1 MKIKPFFTFLF
12 LIFIVFQSCK
22 KDEITDDE
30 YEIIN
35 LLTSK
40 ISKPIPPPPPLPHS
54 ITMKMGEKEYEKFL
68 ENEMRKDSIENSKK
82 KFHIYFKDSLTGIEK
97 DFKYKIFEKI
107 RGFEDFYLKEID
119 EDLMKAKKIDLAKIH
134 FPKNIVLDKNY
145 IGDFTK
151 WNDDFISN
159 YSISRIIFNKN
170 KDKAV
175 VEFNSSNGGSKIYLS
190 KVKGKWKIIEVFG
203 SWVS

>member
-1 MKIKPFFTFLF
+1 MKIKPFFPLVFFL
-12 LIFIVFQSCK
+12 FIVFQSCK

-40 ISKPIPPPPPLPHS
+40 ISKPIPPPPPS
-54 ITMKMGEKEYEKFL
+54 ISLKMEENEYEKFL

-82 KFHIYFKDSLTGIEK
+82 TFHIYFKDSLTGIEK
-97 DFKYKIFEKI
+97 DFKYNLFEKVKS
-107 RGFEDFYLKEID
+107 FEDFYLKEID
-119 EDLMKAKKIDLAKIH
+119 EDLMKSKKIDLTKIH

-151 WNDDFISN
+151 WNDNFISN

-190 KVKGKWKIIEVFG
+190 KEKGKWKIIEVFR

>member
-1 MKIKPFFTFLF
+1 MKIKSFFPLVF
-12 LIFIVFQSCK
+12 IFFIIFQSCK
-22 KDEITDDE
+22 KDETTNDE

-40 ISKPIPPPPPLPHS
+40 ISKPIPPPPPLSPS
-54 ITMKMGEKEYEKFL
+54 ISMKIEEKEYEKFL

-97 DFKYKIFEKI
+97 DFKYRLFE
-107 RGFEDFYLKEID
+107 RLNGFEDFYLKEID
-119 EDLMKAKKIDLAKIH
+119 EGLMKSKKIDLAKIH

>member
-1 MKIKPFFTFLF
+1 MKIKPFFALVFFL
-12 LIFIVFQSCK
+12 FIVFQSCK
-22 KDEITDDE
+22 KDEITNDE

-40 ISKPIPPPPPLPHS
+40 ISKPIPPPPPS
-54 ITMKMGEKEYEKFL
+54 ISLKMEEKEYEKFL
-68 ENEMRKDSIENSKK
+68 KNEMRKDSIENSKK
-82 KFHIYFKDSLTGIEK
+82 TFHIYFKDSLTGIEK
-97 DFKYKIFEKI
+97 DFKYSLFEKVK
-107 RGFEDFYLKEID
+107 GFEDFYLKEID
-119 EDLMKAKKIDLAKIH
+119 EDLIKSKKIDLTKIH

-190 KVKGKWKIIEVFG
+190 KVEGKWKIIEFFI

>member
-1 MKIKPFFTFLF
+1 MK
-12 LIFIVFQSCK
+12 
-22 KDEITDDE
+22 
-30 YEIIN
+30 
-35 LLTSK
+35 
-40 ISKPIPPPPPLPHS
+40 
-54 ITMKMGEKEYEKFL
+54 
-68 ENEMRKDSIENSKK
+68 
-82 KFHIYFKDSLTGIEK
+82 
-97 DFKYKIFEKI
+97 
-107 RGFEDFYLKEID
+107 GFEDFYLKEID
-119 EDLMKAKKIDLAKIH
+119 EDLMKSKKIDLTKIH
-134 FPKNIVLDKNY
+134 FPKNIILDKNY

-190 KVKGKWKIIEVFG
+190 KVKGKWKIIEVFR

>member
-1 MKIKPFFTFLF
+1 MPEIKQNAKQIEYKI
-12 LIFIVFQSCK
+12 
-22 KDEITDDE
+22 D
-30 YEIIN
+30 
-35 LLTSK
+35 
-40 ISKPIPPPPPLPHS
+40 
-54 ITMKMGEKEYEKFL
+54 
-68 ENEMRKDSIENSKK
+68 NE
-82 KFHIYFKDSLTGIEK
+82 DSLTGIEK
-97 DFKYKIFEKI
+97 DFKYKIFEKVK
-107 RGFEDFYLKEID
+107 GFEDFYLKEID
-119 EDLMKAKKIDLAKIH
+119 EDLMKSKKIDLTKIH
-134 FPKNIVLDKNY
+134 FPKNIILDKNY
-145 IGDFTK
+145 IRDFTK

>member
-22 KDEITDDE
+22 KDEITNDE

-40 ISKPIPPPPPLPHS
+40 ISKPIPPPPPLPPS
-54 ITMKMGEKEYEKFL
+54 ISMKMGEKEYEKFL

-82 KFHIYFKDSLTGIEK
+82 TFHIYFEDSLIALNK
-97 DFKYKIFEKI
+97 DFPKKLFETVD
-107 RGFEDFYLKEID
+107 GFEEFYSKKINE
-119 EDLMKAKKIDLAKIH
+119 ELMKSKKIDLTKIH
-134 FPKNIVLDKNY
+134 FPKNIILDKKYNY
-145 IGDFTK
+145 NER
-151 WNDDFISN
+151 NDNFLGN

-175 VEFNSSNGGSKIYLS
+175 VEFSSSSGGANIFLYKTA
-190 KVKGKWKIIEVFG
+190 GKWKIVQFYR

>member
-1 MKIKPFFTFLF
+1 
-12 LIFIVFQSCK
+12 
-22 KDEITDDE
+22 
-30 YEIIN
+30 
-35 LLTSK
+35 
-40 ISKPIPPPPPLPHS
+40 
-54 ITMKMGEKEYEKFL
+54 
-68 ENEMRKDSIENSKK
+68 MRKDSIENSKK
-82 KFHIYFKDSLTGIEK
+82 IFHIYFKDSLTGIEK
-97 DFKYKIFEKI
+97 DFKYRIFEKVK
-107 RGFEDFYLKEID
+107 GFEDFYLKEIY
-119 EDLMKAKKIDLAKIH
+119 ENLKKKKKIDLTKIH
-134 FPKNIVLDKNY
+134 FPKNIILDKNY

>member
-1 MKIKPFFTFLF
+1 MWGNSPPFILQFTH
-12 LIFIVFQSCK
+12 
-22 KDEITDDE
+22 
-30 YEIIN
+30 N
-35 LLTSK
+35 
-40 ISKPIPPPPPLPHS
+40 
-54 ITMKMGEKEYEKFL
+54 
-68 ENEMRKDSIENSKK
+68 RKHDYS
-82 KFHIYFKDSLTGIEK
+82 
-97 DFKYKIFEKI
+97 KYKIFEKVK
-107 RGFEDFYLKEID
+107 GFEDFYLKEID
-119 EDLMKAKKIDLAKIH
+119 EDLMKSKKIDLTKIH
-134 FPKNIVLDKNY
+134 FPKNIILDKNY

-170 KDKAV
+170 KDKTV